1 MIVSQRLKEDLH
13 LDRSLKTLLNVLYFL
28 IFMDDYT
35 KNEIALLNFISS
47 VNKQFYYIGE
57 ENDQVSKSDLKK
69 FSDYCNTFINSL
81 EVEN

>member
-1 MIVSQRLKEDLH
+1 
-13 LDRSLKTLLNVLYFL
+13 
-28 IFMDDYT
+28 MDYYT
-35 KNEIALLNFISS
+35 KNTLALKNFIFS

-57 ENDQVSKSDLKK
+57 KENDQVSKTDLKK